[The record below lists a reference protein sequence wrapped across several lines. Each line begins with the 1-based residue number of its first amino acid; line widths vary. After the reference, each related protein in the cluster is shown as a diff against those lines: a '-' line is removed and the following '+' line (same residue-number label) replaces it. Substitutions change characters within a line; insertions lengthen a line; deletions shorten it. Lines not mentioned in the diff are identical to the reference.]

1 MQLNLSPVKVDVNV
15 ENYIVKSDAFYNVCF
30 ITEDDLAPRTI
41 EVRTLDDLLKNGYYR
56 FSLAYDFCR
65 TAFLQQGMSSVFVR
79 AKRTNETYE
88 QAFDADD
95 NSTYYYVVID
105 TKNIE
110 TVLGFNTHIN
120 SVDSYK
126 LQFFSSTND
135 YSDRVINRKIIF
147 YYSPNL
153 VNSLDKDKTLY
164 YINKTYGNNIL
175 PYLSDGVNDYWD
187 WFDDGN
193 VQYDDT
199 SNVTLQF
206 HDLISDEAQS
216 FKTAYPEGG
225 WIALCGHRFPSKIQW
240 LHKFIAG
247 VDDFRIT
254 TIPNLSTTS
263 IKILGERS
271 TEGSG
276 VTGQGIVINEQVSLD
291 WVRYA
296 ITKNVW
302 NLLYQSG
309 KVDATS
315 EGVVLI
321 ENKIKEVLDVAVTE
335 GIFSEYQ
342 LLGNTL
348 DRQQNNAT
356 YKFKAKLTYSIL
368 NADIEGVVYN

>member
-15 ENYIVKSDAFYNVCF
+15 ENYVIKSDAFYNVCF
-30 ITEDDLAPRTI
+30 ITEDDLAPRTV
-41 EVRTLDDLLKNGYYR
+41 EVRTLDDLLKNGYHR

-65 TAFLQQGMSSVFVR
+65 TAFLQQGMPSVFVR

-95 NSTYYYVVID
+95 NSAYYYVVID

-110 TVLGFNTHIN
+110 TVLSFNTYIN

-135 YSDRVINRKIIF
+135 YSDLVANRKIVF
-147 YYSPNL
+147 YYSPL
-153 VNSLDKDKTLY
+153 VTPLDKDKTLY
-164 YINKTYGNNIL
+164 YINKTYGNNTL
-175 PYLSDGVNDYWD
+175 PYLSDGVKDYWD

-199 SNVTLQF
+199 TNVILQV
-206 HDLISDEAQS
+206 HDLESNEAQS

-247 VDDFRIT
+247 ADDFRLT

-263 IKILGERS
+263 IKILGGRS

-276 VTGQGIVINEQVSLD
+276 VTGQGVVINEQVSLD